1 MYKCFSDILDRFM
14 LMLLHCFSGML
25 PSQGSTAPGPAVQ
38 FKLGKRKTCFA
49 CYWKTCVLWAEAQQ
63 LLTAYTI
70 QTLLQDN
77 RKKIYNPN
85 AIKKELSTSKW
96 SNLQWKLAR
105 VLQLNLLLM
114 KSPWN
119 LSGMLEPC
127 SIIGLIC
134 QNMEFFLNLNIYLP
148 IVLYFL
154 LFSAGKKKKNTF
166 LYILI

>member
-38 FKLGKRKTCFA
+38 FKLGKICFA

-63 LLTAYTI
+63 LLIAYTI

-85 AIKKELSTSKW
+85 AIKKELQTSKW

-134 QNMEFFLNLNIYLP
+134 QNMEFFLNLNMYSP
-148 IVLYFL
+148 IGFYFL
-154 LFSAGKKKKNTF
+154 LFSAGKKRRIHF
-166 LYILI
+166 CIS